1 MPVQLLVGISV
12 YVLCIVQIQVNTT
25 LQYYDIVPRRESCNQ
40 VVNEK
45 GDSDH
50 QENVAREVNEVP
62 LAPISLVDLQLKVN
76 SKNHIEC
83 VRPESLSSLL

>member
-1 MPVQLLVGISV
+1 MPIQLLVGISV
-12 YVLCIVQIQVNTT
+12 NVLCIVQIQVNAT
-25 LQYYDIVPRRESCNQ
+25 LQYYDVMPSRKCRNK

-62 LAPISLVDLQLKVN
+62 LAPVSLVNLEL
-76 SKNHIEC
+76 
-83 VRPESLSSLL
+83 